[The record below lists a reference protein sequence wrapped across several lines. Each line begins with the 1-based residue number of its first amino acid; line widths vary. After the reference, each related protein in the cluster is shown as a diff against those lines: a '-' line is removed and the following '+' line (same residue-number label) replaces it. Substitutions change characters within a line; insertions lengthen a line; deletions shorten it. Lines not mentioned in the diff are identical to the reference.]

1 MPDPAAYLLST
12 LAAAAASAAI
22 VLLIAG
28 WRRAAGAA
36 RTNAACVLAVAC
48 GAAIGYLTMQT
59 RPGWPPASA
68 RDRLLLIVLPAAVGV
83 ELVSNASKTPRWL
96 AWFLRL
102 ALALSLARIL
112 LRGSVYVAGP
122 EREWNAWQASLVLA
136 GSGALLAAVW
146 GLLGGLS
153 QRAPGVSLPLA
164 LGETILCGG
173 FAVMLAGYVGG
184 GEAAMPLAA
193 AIAGAALASPL
204 AAERSPLPGMIGV
217 GVVGLFSLLFIGRFF
232 GRLSD
237 GAAVVVLLAPL
248 ACWAAEIPRLR
259 NGNPWIKGAVR
270 LLLTALPLVFV
281 LVAAKSRFDHEMGPL
296 LGLP

>member
-1 MPDPAAYLLST
+1 M
-12 LAAAAASAAI
+12 
-22 VLLIAG
+22 
-28 WRRAAGAA
+28 
-36 RTNAACVLAVAC
+36 
-48 GAAIGYLTMQT
+48 
-59 RPGWPPASA
+59 
-68 RDRLLLIVLPAAVGV
+68 LIVLPAAVAV
-83 ELVSNASKTPRWL
+83 ELVSNISKTPRRL

-102 ALALSLARIL
+102 ALALAIARIL
-112 LRGSVYVAGP
+112 LHGSVYLAGH
-122 EREWNAWQASLVLA
+122 EREWTAWQAGLVLA
-136 GSGALLAAVW
+136 GSGVLLATVW
-146 GLLGGLS
+146 GLLAWLS

-193 AIAGAALASPL
+193 AIVGAALASPL

-217 GVVGLFSLLFIGRFF
+217 SVVGLFSLLFIGRFF

-237 GAAVVVLLAPL
+237 GAAVAALLAPL
-248 ACWAAEIPRLR
+248 ACWATEVPRLR
-259 NGNPWIKGAVR
+259 NCNPWIKGAIR
-270 LLLTALPLVFV
+270 LMLTALPLALV